1 MASYPTE
8 LLSLAAG
15 VFIEKAYPK
24 GFACIPE
31 WKRERFGRL
40 LSGDAVD
47 EFLPPSAMSHG
58 FCEWLTSEEGLAFRL
73 GSDDFPHLKLRL
85 TNLGCDDQPLWIFS
99 VDTHDRMLRLCS
111 ETLLQDA
118 DGWAVLQSQ
127 NRRLKEEIEH
137 AWESLGV
144 PTQLSLL
151 RRQLE
156 PMSAGI

>member
-1 MASYPTE
+1 MASYPLE

-15 VFIEKAYPK
+15 VFLEKAYPN
-24 GFACIPE
+24 GFTCIPE

-40 LSGDAVD
+40 LSGHSLNDL
-47 EFLPPSAMSHG
+47 LPPSAMSHG
-58 FCEWLTSEEGLAFRL
+58 FCEWLASEGIAFRL
-73 GSDDFPHLKLRL
+73 GCDHFPHLKLRL
-85 TNLGCDDQPLWIFS
+85 TNLGCDDQPLWVFI

-118 DGWAVLQSQ
+118 DAWAVLQSE

-144 PTQLSLL
+144 PTQLSIL

-156 PMSAGI
+156 SMSASI